1 MQAIK
6 KVNLFMVFTIW
17 SYLVCSKKTCQAQ
30 SYCQK
35 CKDYCILFILTNN
48 FHCFVVTNKPA
59 QSMYRLLLIGFLL
72 QLFGA
77 ATAQEN
83 SYNLVPFPAQFNGRD
98 GQFRFSANTK
108 IVVPTA
114 DAPAKAAAQILAGQL
129 NAASGLGI
137 QLGVSNPKITKDPQ
151 VFIGTNKKLNLG
163 EEGYK
168 LSVLPTGVRL
178 EAATGKGLFYGV
190 QTILQLLPV
199 EVFSPTKIENMTWA
213 MPVCDIQDKPRFG
226 YRGLMLDVGRHF
238 MPVATVKKFID
249 LLAMHK
255 MNTFHW
261 HLTQDQ
267 GWRIE
272 IKKYPELTQI
282 GAVRA
287 QTTVGHY
294 DENYPMQFDGKSY
307 GGFYTQDQI
316 RDVVKYAQ
324 GKFVAIIPEIE
335 MPGHARAAL
344 AAYPELSCD
353 PAKTYTVAE
362 QWGIF
367 EEVYCP
373 TEQTFKF
380 LEDVL
385 TEVFA
390 LFPGKYIHIGGDE
403 CPKEAWEKSA
413 FCRELIAKN
422 NLKDA
427 NGLQSYFV
435 KRIEKFVNAKGRSII
450 GWDEILEG
458 GLAPNATVMSWR
470 GTAGGIEAAKQRH
483 KVVMSPTDYCY
494 LDYYQGNP
502 ATEPLAIGNYLPIEK
517 VYAFEPVP
525 AELPET
531 DHKYIWG
538 VQANLWTEYV
548 ATPEQAEYMAFPR
561 AVALAEVGWMP
572 RGPKNFEDFAL
583 RLRAHLKRLDYLN
596 VNYAKRFFDITASTQ
611 VSDLGQIQVNLK
623 KIDADSKLFYTTDG
637 KEPSPQSAEYLMPI
651 QLKKTTTIKAITTS
665 GGRLEQTFYIHRAK
679 GKAYNYTVL
688 PYEGSDTG
696 SKKLTDGVVG
706 SSPRSRDEW
715 AGFYGTDMDVTIDL
729 GEVMSVTKVS
739 CNLLKI
745 IMDNGFPPTQ
755 VEVAISKDGKDFK
768 EAIAQPINYPLEGKW
783 EVLSAV
789 ADFKTARARYVRVR
803 ARNAG
808 PCPVG
813 HPNAGEKTWFAV
825 DEIVVE

>member
-1 MQAIK
+1 
-6 KVNLFMVFTIW
+6 
-17 SYLVCSKKTCQAQ
+17 
-30 SYCQK
+30 
-35 CKDYCILFILTNN
+35 
-48 FHCFVVTNKPA
+48 
-59 QSMYRLLLIGFLL
+59 MYRLLFFGSLL
-72 QLFGA
+72 LFHNL

-83 SYNLVPFPAQFNGRD
+83 AYNLVPFPAQFNGRE
-98 GQFRFSANTK
+98 GTFKLSSSTK
-108 IVVPTA
+108 IVVAAA
-114 DAPAKAAAQILAGQL
+114 DLPAKTLAQSLAEQI
-129 NAASGLGI
+129 NAASGLGV
-137 QLGVSNPKITKDPQ
+137 LVAVSNPKLAKEPHI
-151 VFIGTNKKLNLG
+151 FISTNKKGNLG
-163 EEGYK
+163 DEGYK
-168 LSVLPTGVRL
+168 LSVLPSGVRL
-178 EAATGKGLFYGV
+178 EATSAKGIFYGI

-199 EVFSPTKIENMTWA
+199 EIFSPKAVQNLTWA

-272 IKKYPELTQI
+272 IKKYPKLTQV

-287 QTTVGHY
+287 QTLVGHY
-294 DENYPMQFDGKSY
+294 DENYPMQFDGTSY

-316 RDVVKYAQ
+316 KDVVKHAQ
-324 GKFVAIIPEIE
+324 RKFVTIIPEIE
-335 MPGHARAAL
+335 MPGHAQAAL

-353 PAKTYTVAE
+353 PTKLYEVA
-362 QWGIF
+362 QKWGVF
-367 EEVYCP
+367 EDVYCP
-373 TEQTFKF
+373 TEKTFKF

-385 TEVFA
+385 TEIFA

-403 CPKEAWEKSA
+403 CPKEAWKKSA
-413 FCRELIAKN
+413 FCQELIGKN
-422 NLKDA
+422 NLKNED
-427 NGLQSYFV
+427 GLQSYFV
-435 KRIEKFVNAKGRSII
+435 KRMEKFINSKGKSII

-470 GTAGGIEAAKQRH
+470 GMAGGIEAAKQRH
-483 KVVMSPTDYCY
+483 NVVMSPTDYCY
-494 LDYYQGNP
+494 LDHYQGNP
-502 ATEPLAIGNYLPIEK
+502 ATEPLAIGDYLPIEK

-525 AELPET
+525 AELSESERR
-531 DHKYIWG
+531 YIWG
-538 VQANLWTEYV
+538 VQANLWTEYIT
-548 ATPEQAEYMAFPR
+548 TPQHAEYMAFPR
-561 AVALAEVGWMP
+561 AIALAEVGWIP
-572 RGPKNFEDFAL
+572 RGPKNFEDFAV
-583 RLRAHLKRLDYLN
+583 RLRTHLKRLDYLN

-611 VSDLGQIQVNLK
+611 VSDLGQIEVKLK

-637 KEPSPQSAEYLMPI
+637 KEPSPQSSEYLIPI
-651 QLKKTTTIKAITTS
+651 SLKKTTTINAMTSS
-665 GGRLEQTFYIHRAK
+665 GGRLSQTFYVHRAK
-679 GKAYNYTVL
+679 GKPYNYTIQ
-688 PYEGSDTG
+688 PYEGSDTNG
-696 SKKLTDGVVG
+696 KKLTDGVVG
-706 SSPRSRDEW
+706 STPRSRDEW

-745 IMDNGFPPTQ
+745 IMDNGFPPVQ

-768 EAIAQPINYPLEGKW
+768 EAIAQPISYPLVGKW
-783 EVLSAV
+783 EILPAV

-803 ARNAG
+803 AKNAG